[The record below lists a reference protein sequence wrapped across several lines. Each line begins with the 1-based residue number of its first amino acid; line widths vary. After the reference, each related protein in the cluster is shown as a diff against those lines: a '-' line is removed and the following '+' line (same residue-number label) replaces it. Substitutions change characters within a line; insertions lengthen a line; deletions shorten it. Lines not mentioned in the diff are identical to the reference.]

1 MLPQILKITIE
12 LAEEYG
18 IGFIRYPNEI
28 IDMRNLFILRKLPRL
43 LQQISLNFFCYYS
56 KDLIKKYSVDNFEG
70 WYKQRGHVILI
81 LKKSK

>member
-1 MLPQILKITIE
+1 MKITIE

-18 IGFIRYPNEI
+18 IRFIRYPNEI